1 MKNKFIA
8 INFSLFIS
16 ILSSLV
22 LNTACTNYSAKASSH
37 SEIRASSNEKVHP
50 TITEEVNSLKVAEGD
65 SVVAQSSTKAEADR
79 FREEGQKQY
88 NSRQFVQAAENL
100 ERAMNIYR
108 EIGDRE
114 SYQEVLQEVLAIYY
128 FTGGGKDKIAAL
140 VAERDRLE
148 DGGEL
153 AASSGSQ
160 ETEAEAEAK
169 DSTELNSEVEEL
181 ISSGILAVQNEDF
194 AGGRTY
200 FQQALSKAK
209 EINGEL
215 EQIAVQT
222 EIGKSYLYEGDYDNA
237 IASFQLAEDLS
248 SERYPEIENGFGA
261 YDNLQSN
268 GFIDV
273 YREIIIYQIPFW
285 QLFGEAYLQSDRP
298 AEALTYFEKALT
310 VKNQLDS
317 VFDRGQVASLSPA
330 NFIDPITTTDPNL
343 LLSRANYSL
352 GNYQQALDYAQK
364 AIAKA
369 ENVKNEVP
377 QWYNAPNLGVRTGEA
392 GDGQG
397 YALAG
402 IALEK
407 LGQLE
412 QAEQNLRIAVQIFEA
427 TRNKSTFKA
436 DINHSLKLFNNQVRA
451 ASWLQRVLYAQN
463 KTEEALAA
471 AEWGRGR
478 LLVEAATATNLRNAS
493 LEEKVNAVVDA
504 QYGSRD
510 ICQELKANPP
520 NFNPP
525 PQVDKPV
532 VQAPE
537 TSISQ
542 AARPETDSSSSN
554 STEEIMKN
562 VFPLQYYQQQ
572 QIANCD
578 NEARIA
584 EIKQETLENAR
595 QNPEEFETAFSK
607 YRKVNTSV
615 GTPSNIEPP
624 NIEQLKQVAQSQ
636 QATIVE
642 YSFISDSTY
651 FHGSRQDFASRNV
664 FPGEKQTLLI
674 WVIKPTGEIQSRQID
689 LQAKNIDI
697 EQLVDNT
704 RQTMGLGRSF
714 GLSLKPGAEPTT
726 NQPRNPTSVQA
737 SEQLKQLH
745 QLLIEPI
752 ADLLPTSPEEQVIFV
767 PHEELFLVPFVALT
781 DPNDKYLIEKHT
793 ITTSPSI
800 QALALTSQ
808 KQQQITNNQKALV
821 VGNPTMS
828 SIPQP
833 NNQSPQQLAN
843 LPGAEAEGKEIA
855 QLLNTQLLTGDIAT
869 KDRVLEELPNAQY
882 IHLATHGLLDDYA
895 GFGIPGT
902 IALAPSTQDNG
913 FLSASVIQ
921 ELDLSAELAVLSAC
935 DTGRGDISGDGVVG
949 LSRSF
954 IIAGVPSIVVSL
966 WAVPD
971 APTADLMVEF
981 YRNFTTKGLNK
992 SQALRQAMLTVKQQT
1007 PDPINWAAFT
1017 LIGEGK

>member
-1 MKNKFIA
+1 MKNKSLIT
-8 INFSLFIS
+8 NFSLFIS
-16 ILSSLV
+16 ILSSLI
-22 LNTACTNYSAKASSH
+22 LNAACTNTSAKASFSQAEVRD
-37 SEIRASSNEKVHP
+37 SFNENVSS
-50 TITEEVNSLKVAEGD
+50 TSLKVAEGT

-79 FREEGQKQY
+79 LREEGQKQY
-88 NSRQFVQAAENL
+88 NSGQFVQAAENL
-100 ERAMNIYR
+100 EQAMNIYK
-108 EIGDRE
+108 EIGDKE
-114 SYQEVLQEVLAIYY
+114 SYLEVLQEVVAIYY

-153 AASSGSQ
+153 AASSDSQ
-160 ETEAEAEAK
+160 ETEAEAEVEAK
-169 DSTELNSEVEEL
+169 DSTELNSEVKEL

-194 AGGRTY
+194 AGGRSY
-200 FQQALSKAK
+200 FQQALSKAE

-215 EQIAVQT
+215 EQIAVHT
-222 EIGKSYLYEGDYDNA
+222 EIGKSYLYEEDYDNA

-261 YDNLQSN
+261 YDNLQSE
-268 GFIDV
+268 GFINV
-273 YREIIIYQIPFW
+273 YREMIIYQIPFL

-298 AEALTYFEKALT
+298 AEALSYFEKSLT
-310 VKNQLDS
+310 VKNQLDDI
-317 VFDRGQVASLSPA
+317 FNQGQVASISPA
-330 NFIDPITTTDPNL
+330 NFSDPITTTDPNL

-369 ENVKNEVP
+369 ENAKNRVP
-377 QWYNAPNLGVRTGEA
+377 QWYNAPNKGVRTGEA

-412 QAEQNLRIAVQIFEA
+412 QAEQNLEKAVQIFEA
-427 TRNKSTFKA
+427 TRNKSTFKT

-463 KTEEALAA
+463 KPEEALAA

-478 LLVEAATATNLRNAS
+478 LLVEAATATNFSEAS
-493 LEEKVNAVVDA
+493 LEEKVNALIDA
-504 QYGSRD
+504 EYGSRN
-510 ICQELKANPP
+510 ICQERERLTPKANPIP
-520 NFNPP
+520 QVDLPVVQFQGDRFNPP
-525 PQVDKPV
+525 TSSVDEQSENTNIPT
-532 VQAPE
+532 A
-537 TSISQ
+537 
-542 AARPETDSSSSN
+542 DNSSSQ
-554 STEEIMKN
+554 K
-562 VFPLQYYQQQ
+562 LAQ
-572 QIANCD
+572 CD
-578 NEARIA
+578 NEAEIA

-595 QNPEEFETAFSK
+595 QNPEEFEKTLSE

-615 GTPSNIEPP
+615 GTPSNNEPP

-642 YSFISDSTY
+642 YSLISDSTY

-689 LQAKNIDI
+689 LQAKNVDI
-697 EQLVDNT
+697 EELVTNT
-704 RQTMGLGRSF
+704 RRTMGLGRS
-714 GLSLKPGAEPTT
+714 LAISAKPGAEPTADR
-726 NQPRNPTSVQA
+726 PRNPSSVQA

-767 PHEELFLVPFVALT
+767 PHEELFLVPFVALS
-781 DPNDKYLIEKHT
+781 DPNGKYLIEKHT

-808 KQQQITNNQKALV
+808 KQQQTINNQKALV
-821 VGNPTMS
+821 VGNPTMP

-833 NNQSPQQLAN
+833 NNQPPQQLSN
-843 LPGAEAEGKEIA
+843 LPGAEAEGQEVA

-949 LSRSF
+949 LSRSL
-954 IIAGVPSIVVSL
+954 IIAGVPSVVVSL

-981 YRNFTTKGLNK
+981 YRNFTTGGLNK
-992 SQALRQAMLTVKQQT
+992 AQALRQAMLTIKQQN

-1017 LIGEGK
+1017 LIGEES

>member
-22 LNTACTNYSAKASSH
+22 LNTACTNYSAKASSN

-65 SVVAQSSTKAEADR
+65 SVVAQSSTKPQADR

-88 NSRQFVQAAENL
+88 NSGQFVQAAENL

-108 EIGDRE
+108 EIGDQE
-114 SYQEVLQEVLAIYY
+114 SYQEVLEEVLAIYY

-248 SERYPEIENGFGA
+248 SARYPEIENGFGA

-273 YREIIIYQIPFW
+273 YREMIIYQIPFW

-317 VFDRGQVASLSPA
+317 VFDQGQVASLSPA
-330 NFIDPITTTDPNL
+330 NFTDPITTTDPNL
-343 LLSRANYSL
+343 LLSQASYSL

-369 ENVKNEVP
+369 KNIED
-377 QWYNAPNLGVRTGEA
+377 APNLGVRTGEA

-412 QAEQNLRIAVQIFEA
+412 QAEQNLEQAVQIFEA

-451 ASWLQRVLYAQN
+451 ASWLQKVLLAQN

-471 AEWGRGR
+471 SEWGRGR
-478 LLVEAATATNLRNAS
+478 LLVGAATATNFSEAS

-504 QYGSRD
+504 QYGSRN
-510 ICQELKANPP
+510 ICQELKANTPD
-520 NFNPP
+520 FNPP

-537 TSISQ
+537 TSISG
-542 AARPETDSSSSN
+542 AARPETESN
-554 STEEIMKN
+554 TSRSPEEIMKQ

-595 QNPEEFETAFSK
+595 QNPEEFETAFSE

-615 GTPSNIEPP
+615 GVSSNIEPP

-642 YSFISDSTY
+642 YSLISDSTY

-674 WVIKPTGEIQSRQID
+674 WVIKPSGEIQSRQID

-697 EQLVDNT
+697 EELVTMT
-704 RQTMGLGRSF
+704 RQTMGLGRS
-714 GLSLKPGAEPTT
+714 LAISLKPGAEPTT
-726 NQPRNPTSVQA
+726 NQPRNLTSVQA

-752 ADLLPTSPEEQVIFV
+752 ADLLPISPEEQVIFV
-767 PHEELFLVPFVALT
+767 PHEELFLVPFAALT

-821 VGNPTMS
+821 VGNPTMP

-869 KDRVLEELPNAQY
+869 KDRVLEALPNAQY

-921 ELDLSAELAVLSAC
+921 ELELSAELAVLSAC

-954 IIAGVPSIVVSL
+954 IIAGVPSVVVSL
-966 WAVPD
+966 WSVPD

-1017 LIGEGK
+1017 LIGEGE